1 MKLFLGALVV
11 VELIKSSDAVTVE
24 WNSKETS
31 IKFANNTLSCV
42 TNNDLLR
49 ALAREASSYQLYGK
63 TPIERTQ
70 IDHWLTYCLNCDADI
85 DTAIQYLN
93 KCLAPITYL
102 VSNKLTIAD
111 LAVFTEFFAKYD
123 DLKKTGLPCHVQRW
137 YDLISA
143 LPAVQA
149 TLKSLPKDAKL
160 QRTQERKREATPSS
174 NIGDRKQEGKFV
186 ELPGAMMGKVI
197 VRFPPEASGYLHI
210 GHAKA
215 ALLNQYYQQAFQGK
229 LIMRFDDTNPAKENI
244 HFEKVILE
252 DLKMLEIKP
261 DLFTHTSQYF
271 DLMLEYCEQLMKE
284 GKAYVDD
291 TDPETMKNER
301 EQRVESKN
309 RSNSVEKN
317 FELWREM
324 VAGSA
329 RGQKCCVRAKID
341 MSSHN
346 GCMRDPTI
354 YRCKN
359 EPHPRTGTQYK

>member
-1 MKLFLGALVV
+1 M
-11 VELIKSSDAVTVE
+11 VELVKTSNPVSVE

-31 IKFANNTLSCV
+31 IKFANNSLSNV

-49 ALAREASSYQLYGK
+49 ALAREASSLNLYGK

-70 IDHWLTYCLNCDADI
+70 IDHWLTFCLNSDSSSD
-85 DTAIQYLN
+85 AIQYLN
-93 KCLAPITYL
+93 KSLASVTYL

-111 LAVFTEFFAKYD
+111 LAVFNEIFIKYD
-123 DLKKTGLPCHVQRW
+123 DLKKSGIPSHVQRW
-137 YDLISA
+137 FDLISA
-143 LPAVQA
+143 LPSVQSA
-149 TLKSLPKDAKL
+149 LKSLPKEASVKK
-160 QRTQERKREATPSS
+160 TQERARESTPSA
-174 NIGDRKQEGKFV
+174 NVGDRKQEGKFV
-186 ELPGAMMGKVI
+186 ELPGAEMGKVV

-229 LIMRFDDTNPAKENI
+229 LIMRFDDTNPAKENV

-252 DLKMLEIKP
+252 DLEMLEIKP

-291 TDPETMKNER
+291 TEPETMKLER

-309 RSNSVEKN
+309 RSNSADKN

-341 MSSHN
+341 MQSPN
-346 GCMRDPTI
+346 GCLRDPTI